1 MFKFKNKKS
10 EKEQE
15 ILNLDLQD
23 GENGTISPKKRDGKK
38 KNREL
43 LLVAYLFVG
52 MFTLL
57 MAYFV
62 YFNTTQADD
71 VINNPYNSR
80 QDTFADR
87 YIRGKILANDG
98 EVLAETA
105 LSGDGTET
113 RRYPYKDLFAHVVG
127 YSTVGKTGIESLGNF
142 SLLSSHAF
150 FLEQLEN
157 EFKGEKNIGDNVVT
171 TLDVEL
177 QKTAYDA
184 MGKYDGAVVALEPST
199 GKVLAM
205 VSKPTYDPNKIQE
218 QWDTLTAEDNEST
231 ALLNRATQGLY
242 PPGSTFKI
250 ITTLEYVRENGNYE
264 QYSYDCH
271 GEFTADDVTINCYK
285 HKSHGVQNLMESF
298 AHSCNS
304 SYANIGMD
312 LNMRS
317 FNSLCDSLLFN
328 KELPVSLPYSKSK
341 FIAPAQD
348 DTAQKLMTAIG
359 QGEGTLV
366 SPMHMALITSAI
378 ANNGVLMKPYFI
390 DRIENYTGDKVKQYK
405 PAEYGALLSEGE
417 AALLKSYMI
426 DVVEEGTA
434 TKLSGQNYTAAGK
447 TGSAEYSSNKA
458 KSHAWFVGFSN
469 VESPDLVVAVIL
481 EGAGAGSDY
490 AVPVAKKLFA
500 AYAGR

>member
-1 MFKFKNKKS
+1 MFKFKNKKA

-15 ILNLDLQD
+15 ILNLDLQGAD
-23 GENGTISPKKRDGKK
+23 DGTISPQKRDGKK

-62 YFNTTQADD
+62 YFNTAQADD

-184 MGKYDGAVVALEPST
+184 MGKYDGAVIALEPST

-218 QWDTLTAEDNEST
+218 QWDALTSEDNDST

-250 ITTLEYVRENGNYE
+250 ITTLQYVRENGN
-264 QYSYDCH
+264 
-271 GEFTADDVTINCYK
+271 YK

-312 LNMRS
+312 LNMKS

-328 KELPVSLPYSKSK
+328 KELPVSIPYSKSK
-341 FIAPAQD
+341 FAAPAQD

-390 DRIENYTGDKVKQYK
+390 DRVENYTGDKVKQYK

-447 TGSAEYSSNKA
+447 TGSAEYSSNKT

-469 VESPDLVVAVIL
+469 VDSPDLVVAVIL

-500 AYAGR
+500 AYADR